1 MLPKKDGFSV
11 LRALRQ
17 EGKTV
22 PVLMLSA
29 RSELSDRVEG
39 LDCGADYYLTK
50 PFEPKELLACVRMLT
65 RRQPEQRA
73 SNVLEYG
80 DLRLE
85 PDTFELACGERSVR
99 LSRKEFDMMELLLRS
114 REMVL
119 TKESL
124 IVKLWGYES
133 DAEDNNVEVYIS
145 FLRKKLEH
153 LRSRVK
159 IRTIRMVGYRLET
172 QEADNRFSTKFSTFS
187 TYFSTRGGACHDTEA
202 AMAVRG
208 ACAWRWWLTGAGGGV
223 RRRLSRGPAEYRGPQ
238 PAGAH
243 AGYPRGRGRGSAAR
257 RIGGDRRG
265 PAAAALFHSEYL
277 GRHGLYH
284 RRHLCQSGGYRRAAG
299 HSQPVSGPGNQT
311 EGTVERLSPPLS
323 ACEDNGLYRKLAFV
337 DMSMEQAMLA
347 RVIRSY
353 LVIAA
358 GGACWC
364 CWASPRRRP
373 AGSPGRWSGLGG
385 SSGSSFPTPPTS

>member
-1 MLPKKDGFSV
+1 MRVLIVEDEVRLAETLRDLLDTEHYAADVCHDGESGLDNALSDIYDLVILDVMLPKKDGFSV

-39 LDCGADYYLTK
+39 LDCGAEYYLTK

-65 RRQPEQRA
+65 RRQPEQRV

-159 IRTIRMVGYRLET
+159 IRTIRMVGYRLE
-172 QEADNRFSTKFSTFS
+172 QEA
-187 TYFSTRGGACHDTEA
+187 
-202 AMAVRG
+202 
-208 ACAWRWWLTGAGGGV
+208 
-223 RRRLSRGPAEYRGPQ
+223 
-238 PAGAH
+238 
-243 AGYPRGRGRGSAAR
+243 
-257 RIGGDRRG
+257 
-265 PAAAALFHSEYL
+265 
-277 GRHGLYH
+277 
-284 RRHLCQSGGYRRAAG
+284 
-299 HSQPVSGPGNQT
+299 
-311 EGTVERLSPPLS
+311 
-323 ACEDNGLYRKLAFV
+323 
-337 DMSMEQAMLA
+337 
-347 RVIRSY
+347 
-353 LVIAA
+353 
-358 GGACWC
+358 
-364 CWASPRRRP
+364 
-373 AGSPGRWSGLGG
+373 
-385 SSGSSFPTPPTS
+385 